1 MREWLKED
9 SYCLYR
15 WEIWCCS
22 KLDHILGVFKGN
34 PLNSESVNMNRGI
47 CSQCI
52 SCNHQREE
60 SKGRYF
66 VLAKDSL
73 LIRVNKML
81 QVEVQKHHKMKQCDV
96 QVIFTPVSQENSWTS
111 VRKPTQDYIQ
121 GNPCNN
127 RRLLVEKLIC
137 EWKRDINPSIAITM
151 RLFTQLVY
159 GSDSFNK
166 KRSYI

>member
-1 MREWLKED
+1 
-9 SYCLYR
+9 
-15 WEIWCCS
+15 
-22 KLDHILGVFKGN
+22 
-34 PLNSESVNMNRGI
+34 MNRGI

-96 QVIFTPVSQENSWTS
+96 QVIFTPVSQENSWAS

-137 EWKRDINPSIAITM
+137 SREKA
-151 RLFTQLVY
+151 
-159 GSDSFNK
+159 K
-166 KRSYI
+166 KSLNRNRNRVVHALMECM